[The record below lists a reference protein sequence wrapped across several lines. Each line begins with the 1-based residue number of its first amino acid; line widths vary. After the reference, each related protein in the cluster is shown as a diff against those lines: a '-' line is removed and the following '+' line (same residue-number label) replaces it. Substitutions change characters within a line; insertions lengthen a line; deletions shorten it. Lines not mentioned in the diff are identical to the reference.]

1 MPALY
6 CPLIAMLT
14 LQPDTHE
21 PDLTGLHVL
30 VLDDELHIRA
40 LVEKVL
46 RRGGCQVHTA
56 CNGREGL
63 QSLLENDYD
72 VLVVDIRMD
81 EMDGP
86 TFLRE
91 AHKIWP
97 WLGVVVMT
105 GNADADSVQT
115 LLDLG
120 VEHILDKPLDFR
132 ALRCCVASEAERK
145 RERVEASRSTSLE
158 RVQYQLGILRHAT
171 ESAISADTLVEAL
184 SGLNDSLTRLFPCA
198 AAGIL
203 AVNDEEEAMLLK
215 LQEAV
220 SPAFVESLQNNL
232 RTEYEALSGRAV
244 HPDRLR
250 VRIDGAKPDDHGLS
264 QPGSTLTVP
273 VISQGEL
280 HGLLLIAA
288 HAQTP
293 YSREEI
299 AFLYHAASHL
309 STIFAALNR
318 MRRLAIRDGLTGL
331 YNRRRL
337 DEEIEIAW
345 ERSRRYGHSMAI
357 AILDLDHFKQINDG
371 HGHHIGDQILREFS
385 ALVRETL
392 RTSDV
397 AGRYG
402 GDELVALLPD
412 GGIEAG
418 HAFGERLLA
427 AVRAHPFGPAEA
439 PLQLTAS
446 IGVAHVEVHGT
457 LENGQQLLQRADLAL
472 YGAKRGGRNRVQVWT
487 PDLAMQTEAASEAPS
502 APTPTVPAH
511 TDVSAPHILLVED
524 DPRISQ
530 PIAALLKLE
539 AYEVTACGSVDE
551 ALSTLSN
558 SARHVDLV
566 LTDLTMPEKSGMDLL
581 EALRD
586 ADASTVRVV
595 LTGMATVDNAVQC
608 LRYGAFDLVEK
619 PVTPGQLSMVVKRAL
634 EHARLQREN
643 QRYRAHL
650 EEKVEDRSAAL
661 FEALRELEGAYTFT
675 LEALVAMLDAKEHAT
690 AQHSQ
695 RVSRISEWIARK
707 LDLPPEEIA
716 DIATGAL
723 LHDIGK
729 ISVPDR
735 ILLKAGPLTSEE
747 RAVIRGHPEA
757 GFNILRTSKKLE
769 YPAQLVLSHH
779 ERFDGNG
786 YPRGL
791 RGEEICLG
799 ARIFNVVDS
808 YDAMRSDRPY
818 RQGMSRDAA
827 LGQLSEGRGAQFDP
841 RIVDVFMGHIGE
853 IEEIGGWPN
862 QSEDMEVA

>member
-1 MPALY
+1 
-6 CPLIAMLT
+6 MLT
-14 LQPDTHE
+14 MPTHDTE
-21 PDLTGLHVL
+21 PLLTGLRVL
-30 VLDDELHIRA
+30 VLDDELHIRT

-46 RRGGCQVHTA
+46 RRSGCGVQTA

-63 QSLLENDYD
+63 QALLETDYD

-91 AHKIWP
+91 ARKIWP

-105 GNADADSVQT
+105 GNADPESVET
-115 LLDLG
+115 LLHLG
-120 VEHILDKPLDFR
+120 VEHILDKPLDFDM
-132 ALRCCVASEAERK
+132 LRRCVADEAGRK
-145 RERVEASRSTSLE
+145 RDRVEASRSTSLE

-171 ESAISADTLVEAL
+171 EAAVSADTLVEAL
-184 SGLNDSLTRLFPCA
+184 RALNESLAHLFPCS

-203 AVNDEEEAMLLK
+203 AVNEEEQAMLLS

-220 SPAFVESLQNNL
+220 SPAFVDHLKKSLL
-232 RTEYEALSGRAV
+232 AEYEALSGRTP

-250 VRIDGAKPDDHGLS
+250 VQTDGLEPDANGPAE
-264 QPGSTLTVP
+264 PGSILTVP

-280 HGLLLIAA
+280 HGLLLLAA
-288 HAQTP
+288 HGQTP

-318 MRRLAIRDGLTGL
+318 MRRLAIHDGLTGL

-357 AILDLDHFKQINDG
+357 AIIDIDHFKEINDG
-371 HGHHIGDQILREFS
+371 HGHHIGDRILREFS

-412 GGIEAG
+412 GGLEAG

-427 AVRAHPFGPAEA
+427 RVRAHRFGPDEA
-439 PLQLTAS
+439 PLQLTTS
-446 IGVAHVEVHGT
+446 IGVAHVEVHGA
-457 LENGQQLLQRADLAL
+457 LESGQALMQRADLAL
-472 YGAKRGGRNRVQVWT
+472 YRAKRAGRDQIQFWT
-487 PDLAMQTEAASEAPS
+487 PDLAMTSAEAAAPAPANQTPPPPIETRLS
-502 APTPTVPAH
+502 A
-511 TDVSAPHILLVED
+511 SRILLVED
-524 DPRISQ
+524 DARISQ
-530 PIAALLKLE
+530 AIGTLLHIE
-539 AYEVTACGSVDE
+539 GHEVTACASVDE
-551 ALSTLSN
+551 AITALSE
-558 SARHVDLV
+558 AAHRYDLV
-566 LTDLTMPEKSGMDLL
+566 LTDLTMPGKSGMDLL

-586 ADASTVRVV
+586 ADESPVRVV
-595 LTGMATVDNAVQC
+595 LTGTATVDNAVQC
-608 LRYGAFDLVEK
+608 LRNGAFDMVEK
-619 PVTPGQLSMVVKRAL
+619 PVTPEQLGMAVNRAL
-634 EHARLQREN
+634 QHARLQREN
-643 QRYRAHL
+643 RRYRTHL
-650 EEKVEDRSAAL
+650 EEKVEERSAAL
-661 FEALRELEGAYTFT
+661 FEALSELEQAYTFT

-695 RVSRISEWIARK
+695 RVSRVSEWMARK
-707 LDLPPEEIA
+707 LELPPAEIA

-735 ILLKAGPLTSEE
+735 ILLKNGPLTSEE
-747 RAVIRGHPEA
+747 RAIIRGHPEA
-757 GFNILRTSKKLE
+757 GYKILRNSKKLE
-769 YPAQLVLSHH
+769 QPAQLVLSHH

-799 ARIFNVVDS
+799 ARIFNIVDS

-818 RQGMSRDAA
+818 RRAMRMDDA
-827 LGQLSEGRGAQFDP
+827 LKQLVEGRHSQFDP
-841 RIVDVFMGHIGE
+841 QLVDLFLAHTEE
-853 IEEIGGWPN
+853 IEEIGGWATDDDDA
-862 QSEDMEVA
+862 QEVA